1 MNNLNVFKRAKR
13 NKTQVYLLITPV
25 VLLSLV
31 LFASFVID
39 LSLKQGVSNLEK
51 RIGSDYILVPE
62 GAKKDAE
69 DIILEGARGIFYFDK
84 SVYEEVRKVAGVKE
98 VTEPFFLKSMAAD
111 CCSSEVEI
119 IFYNPETD
127 FLIHPWISSEY
138 RKTQDKNSVVVGS
151 FVNVEDNGNIKIFG
165 REYEV
170 AAKMAKTGTSL
181 DSSIYF
187 TFDSLDTV
195 LADAIEKGSFI
206 TDEQQNEELIS
217 SVFINIEEGFDEG
230 DVLSRIK
237 TAVSTDYDL
246 VYSKELSRQLSDNL
260 SNIYQVLHI
269 VNIFAITVFVAI
281 DFCVNIIVV
290 NSRKTEIAL
299 YRIMGIDKKS
309 IIKIFFEDAIL
320 TSISGGISGCLLSA
334 LFTVPFGDYIGTL
347 FDMPYLGP
355 NFFQIT
361 GFIFLVTLLT
371 VIIGIL
377 GSVYPVIVVGILDP
391 YTALRKEGE

>member
-1 MNNLNVFKRAKR
+1 MSNLNVFKRAKR
-13 NKTQVYLLITPV
+13 NKTQVYLLVAPV
-25 VLLSLV
+25 VLLSFV

-39 LSLKQGVSNLEK
+39 LSLKQGVNNLEK
-51 RIGSDYILVPE
+51 RIGADYILVPE
-62 GAKKDAE
+62 GSKKDAE
-69 DIILEGARGIFYFDK
+69 DIILEGSRGIFYFDRT
-84 SVYEEVRKVAGVKE
+84 VYDEVKNVEGVKE
-98 VTEPFFLKSMAAD
+98 TTEQFFLKSMAAD

-127 FLIHPWISSEY
+127 FLISPWISSEY
-138 RKTQDKNSVVVGS
+138 KKKQDKNSVVVGS

-206 TDEQQNEELIS
+206 TDEQQNKELIS
-217 SVFINIEEGFDEG
+217 SVFINIEDGYDEG

-237 TAVSTDYDL
+237 NSVSTDYDL

-260 SNIYQVLHI
+260 SSIYDVLHV
-269 VNIFAITVFVAI
+269 VNILAIVVFVAI
-281 DFCVNIIVV
+281 NFCVNLAVV

-309 IIKIFFEDAIL
+309 IIKIFLEDAL
-320 TSISGGISGCLLSA
+320 LVSVSGGVCGCLLSA

-347 FDMPYLGP
+347 FEMPYLGP
-355 NFFQIT
+355 D
-361 GFIFLVTLLT
+361 FIHILLFVFLVTLLT
-371 VIIGIL
+371 IIIAMFVSL
-377 GSVYPVIVVGILDP
+377 YPIFVVGILDP

>member
-13 NKTQVYLLITPV
+13 NKTQVYLLVTPV
-25 VLLSLV
+25 ILLSLV

-39 LSLKQGVSNLEK
+39 LSLKQGVNNLEK

-62 GAKKDAE
+62 GAKEDAE
-69 DIILEGARGIFYFDK
+69 NIILEGARGIFYFER
-84 SVYEEVRKVAGVKE
+84 SVYEEVRNVEGVKE
-98 VTEPFFLKSMAAD
+98 ITEQFFLKSMAAD

-127 FLIHPWISSEY
+127 FLISPWIGSEY
-138 RKTQDKNSVVVGS
+138 KKTQDKNSVVVGS

-206 TDEQQNEELIS
+206 TDEQQNEDLIS
-217 SVFINIEEGFDEG
+217 SVFINIEEGYDEG

-237 TAVSTDYDL
+237 NSVSTDYDL
-246 VYSKELSRQLSDNL
+246 VYSKELSRKLSDNL
-260 SNIYQVLHI
+260 SNIYDVLHI
-269 VNIFAITVFVAI
+269 VNILAAVVFAAI
-281 DFCVNIIVV
+281 DFCVNFTVA

-309 IIKIFFEDAIL
+309 IIKIYLEDALL

-347 FDMPYLGP
+347 FEMPYLGP
-355 NFFQIT
+355 DFIQIIV
-361 GFIFLVTLLT
+361 FIFSVTLLT
-371 VIIGIL
+371 IIIGIIVSL
-377 GSVYPVIVVGILDP
+377 YPIFVVGISDP
-391 YTALRKEGE
+391 YTALRKDGE